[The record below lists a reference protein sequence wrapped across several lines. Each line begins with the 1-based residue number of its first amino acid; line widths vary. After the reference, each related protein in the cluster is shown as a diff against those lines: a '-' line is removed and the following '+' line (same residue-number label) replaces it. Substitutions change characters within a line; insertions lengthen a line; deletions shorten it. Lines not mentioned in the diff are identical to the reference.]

1 MLNKYPDGGMPHE
14 AMGDSKFDYKAELE
28 NQQVMTKNE
37 LPGVPAPIIGAHGE
51 LHGSDAALEMDGTQ
65 TYMELPAE
73 PVPVEYL
80 GNSKTLGM
88 VSRNTSRT
96 TTTAGS
102 PRHEAARRVSN
113 ATAGVRN
120 ALNPVRRQSSG
131 LSGLANLSPISAG
144 SGSRDPSRVRLGSR
158 TLSDPSSVDGQGLL
172 QSPVSAGSDS
182 RGGSMSRTPGHEPVR
197 GVSPMRL
204 GPGVLV
210 PDDDGTVSRDPS
222 QTRQGDT
229 ARGHY
234 KA

>member
-1 MLNKYPDGGMPHE
+1 MPHE

-28 NQQVMTKNE
+28 SQQVMTKNE
-37 LPGVPAPIIGAHGE
+37 LPGMPAPVIGVHGE

-80 GNSKTLGM
+80 DGPKPVGM

-113 ATAGVRN
+113 AVAGVRSP
-120 ALNPVRRQSSG
+120 LSPVRRQSSG
-131 LSGLANLSPISAG
+131 LSGLVSPSPVSAG
-144 SGSRDPSRVRLGSR
+144 SESRDPSRARVGSR
-158 TLSDPSSVDGQGLL
+158 TLSDPSSTDGQGFL
-172 QSPVSAGSDS
+172 QSPVSAGSESREGSTSRS
-182 RGGSMSRTPGHEPVR
+182 RGYERVR

-204 GPGVLV
+204 GPGALV
-210 PDDDGTVSRDPS
+210 PDDGGPVSRDPS
-222 QTRQGDT
+222 QTREGDP
-229 ARGHY
+229 ANGYYR
-234 KA
+234 A